1 MAQDQAYLHTMLDN
15 LPVTIYFKD
24 TLSRFTLINK
34 LQAERF
40 GLSYPAAAIGK
51 TDQDFF
57 TAEHA
62 AQALTDE
69 RYIMRT
75 GEPIVDKEEKETWPD
90 GRVTWAS
97 TTKMPLI
104 GHDGAIVGTFGISR
118 DVTEN
123 YKAEHD
129 RRFLASLVEACDD
142 AIIGVNPDWTVA
154 SWNHGANH
162 LFGYRAD
169 DILNKSYTVLVPIER
184 SADFVAH
191 CDEVE
196 RGDGIVRFESQHLT
210 ESGSAVAVLLT
221 ISRIRASGGEMIGA
235 VVVAHDI
242 TARKRA
248 EDELYRSQQMLQ
260 IILDTIPQ
268 RVFWKNRDLRYLG
281 CNKAFAADAG
291 LRDPADVVGKSD
303 FDLAWRAYAEVYRG
317 HDRRVMNTEKP
328 KWSFDEEQMLTNGN
342 LLWMRKNK
350 MPLRDRSGE
359 VVGVLGTYE
368 NITERKRV
376 EEALAEEASLAEL
389 RAEIGFVLTQEGAI
403 RPALQESVEA
413 LVRRTGV
420 AFARIWTLDSSASM
434 LQLEAS
440 AGKYTHIDGGHGQ
453 IPVGHFK
460 IGRIAAT
467 RRAHLSNDVQN
478 DPEVSDHEWA
488 KQAGMIS
495 FVGHPLLVEE
505 AVVGVV
511 AAFSCRPLT
520 NATLLA
526 FSSVASQISRFIH
539 GKRAQ
544 EALERSEERSRLLFA
559 SIPHPA
565 YVFDLNTLDFLEVN
579 EVAVKVFGY
588 SRDEFLHMRTTDLGV
603 TESGETTGELHHLSP
618 LTQKERKQRTRKGK
632 TIDVD
637 IDLHTFEYDGRP
649 AALAIVQDVTERRKL
664 ELDLRHA
671 QKLEAV
677 GGLAAGIAHEINT
690 PIQFVGDNLR
700 FLQDAFASLGKLL
713 VEYRGLVAPI
723 ASAGINP
730 ALLAEI
736 DRAEA
741 EADIEYLLEEMP
753 KAMSQSL
760 DGVERVATIVRAM
773 KEFAHPEQKEKVAA
787 NLNQALASTLVVAR
801 NELKYVADIEADYG
815 DLPAVEC
822 HLGDLNQVFL
832 NLLINAAHAVK
843 DVVDVTGTRGTIG
856 VQTRAIENV
865 VNISISDTGGG
876 IPESIR
882 NKIFEP
888 FFTTKPVG
896 RGTGQGLAIAR
907 SIVVDKHGGTLTFE
921 SSMGQGTTFL
931 ISLPIHGP
939 GRVSRL

>member
-1 MAQDQAYLHTMLDN
+1 
-15 LPVTIYFKD
+15 
-24 TLSRFTLINK
+24 
-34 LQAERF
+34 
-40 GLSYPAAAIGK
+40 
-51 TDQDFF
+51 
-57 TAEHA
+57 
-62 AQALTDE
+62 
-69 RYIMRT
+69 
-75 GEPIVDKEEKETWPD
+75 
-90 GRVTWAS
+90 
-97 TTKMPLI
+97 
-104 GHDGAIVGTFGISR
+104 
-118 DVTEN
+118 
-123 YKAEHD
+123 
-129 RRFLASLVEACDD
+129 
-142 AIIGVNPDWTVA
+142 
-154 SWNHGANH
+154 
-162 LFGYRAD
+162 
-169 DILNKSYTVLVPIER
+169 
-184 SADFVAH
+184 
-191 CDEVE
+191 
-196 RGDGIVRFESQHLT
+196 
-210 ESGSAVAVLLT
+210 
-221 ISRIRASGGEMIGA
+221 
-235 VVVAHDI
+235 
-242 TARKRA
+242 
-248 EDELYRSQQMLQ
+248 
-260 IILDTIPQ
+260 
-268 RVFWKNRDLRYLG
+268 
-281 CNKAFAADAG
+281 
-291 LRDPADVVGKSD
+291 
-303 FDLAWRAYAEVYRG
+303 
-317 HDRRVMNTEKP
+317 
-328 KWSFDEEQMLTNGN
+328 
-342 LLWMRKNK
+342 
-350 MPLRDRSGE
+350 
-359 VVGVLGTYE
+359 
-368 NITERKRV
+368 
-376 EEALAEEASLAEL
+376 
-389 RAEIGFVLTQEGAI
+389 
-403 RPALQESVEA
+403 
-413 LVRRTGV
+413 
-420 AFARIWTLDSSASM
+420 
-434 LQLEAS
+434 
-440 AGKYTHIDGGHGQ
+440 
-453 IPVGHFK
+453 
-460 IGRIAAT
+460 
-467 RRAHLSNDVQN
+467 
-478 DPEVSDHEWA
+478 
-488 KQAGMIS
+488 
-495 FVGHPLLVEE
+495 
-505 AVVGVV
+505 
-511 AAFSCRPLT
+511 
-520 NATLLA
+520 
-526 FSSVASQISRFIH
+526 
-539 GKRAQ
+539 
-544 EALERSEERSRLLFA
+544 
-559 SIPHPA
+559 
-565 YVFDLNTLDFLEVN
+565 LEVN

-921 SSMGQGTTFL
+921 SSMGHGTTFL

-939 GRVSRL
+939 GCVSRL